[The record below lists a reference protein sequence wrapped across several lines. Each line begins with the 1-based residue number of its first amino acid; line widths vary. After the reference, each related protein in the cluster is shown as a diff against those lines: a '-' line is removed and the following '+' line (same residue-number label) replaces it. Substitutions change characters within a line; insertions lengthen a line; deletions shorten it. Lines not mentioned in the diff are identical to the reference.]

1 MWGLILIPS
10 VIIPHL
16 ELSTEFYET
25 EWNWTEEEVEE
36 EEEEEERVK
45 CTCFTKP
52 LHAASLIFSPRALW
66 ARPFLAELQTMLSP
80 NTGLRYPS
88 S

>member
-1 MWGLILIPS
+1 MKTWGLILIPS

-25 EWNWTEEEVEE
+25 EWNWME

-45 CTCFTKP
+45 DTCFIKR
-52 LHAASLIFSPRALW
+52 LHAVSLIFSPRALW
-66 ARPFLAELQTMLSP
+66 ARPSRAELQTMLTP
-80 NTGLRYPS
+80 NTGLRHPS

>member
-1 MWGLILIPS
+1 MKMWGLILIPS

-25 EWNWTEEEVEE
+25 EWNWTEEE
-36 EEEEEERVK
+36 EERVK
-45 CTCFTKP
+45 GTWFTKR

-66 ARPFLAELQTMLSP
+66 ARPSRAELQTMLTP